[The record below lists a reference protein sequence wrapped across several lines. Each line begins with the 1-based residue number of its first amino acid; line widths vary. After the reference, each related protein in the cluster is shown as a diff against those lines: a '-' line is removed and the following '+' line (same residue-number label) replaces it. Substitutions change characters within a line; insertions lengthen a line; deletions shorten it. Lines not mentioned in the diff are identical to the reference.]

1 MPDTKKRKTA
11 IITGYNRG
19 IGESVTLRL
28 AQDGYDLILC
38 SRSKNNEIIDNVKK
52 KFKIQVR
59 DYNFNLKD
67 IDNTIS
73 SAKEIIKDCNQLNQG
88 VNLLVNNAGMIKTGL
103 FLMEKKE
110 NFKEIFDVNFFSQ
123 VFFTQSLINLLKK
136 NKGSSIIN
144 ISSTSALEH
153 DLGRLAYNASKSA
166 FISFSKTLSK
176 ELSMFGIRVNCIAPG
191 LINTEMLT
199 SFTSQKVINEM
210 IEKNIS
216 KRLGTKEEIAELV
229 SFLASDKSNYINGQ
243 TLRID
248 GGMF

>member
-1 MPDTKKRKTA
+1 MPETKKRKTA

-19 IGESVTLRL
+19 IGQSITLRL

-38 SRSKNNEIIDNVKK
+38 SRSKNIEIIETVKEK
-52 KFKIQVR
+52 YKIQVR
-59 DYNFNLKD
+59 EYNFDLKD
-67 IDNTIS
+67 IDSTIS
-73 SAKEIIKDCNQLNQG
+73 SSKEIIKDCNKLNQG
-88 VNLLVNNAGMIKTGL
+88 IDLLINNAGMIKTGL

-123 VFFTQSLINLLKK
+123 VFFTQSLVNLLKK
-136 NKGSSIIN
+136 SKDSSIIN

-216 KRLGTKEEIAELV
+216 KRLGTKDEIAELV
-229 SFLASDKSNYINGQ
+229 SFLASDKSKYINGQ

>member
-1 MPDTKKRKTA
+1 
-11 IITGYNRG
+11 
-19 IGESVTLRL
+19 
-28 AQDGYDLILC
+28 
-38 SRSKNNEIIDNVKK
+38 
-52 KFKIQVR
+52 
-59 DYNFNLKD
+59 
-67 IDNTIS
+67 
-73 SAKEIIKDCNQLNQG
+73 
-88 VNLLVNNAGMIKTGL
+88 
-103 FLMEKKE
+103 MEKKE

-199 SFTSQKVINEM
+199 SYTSQKVINEM